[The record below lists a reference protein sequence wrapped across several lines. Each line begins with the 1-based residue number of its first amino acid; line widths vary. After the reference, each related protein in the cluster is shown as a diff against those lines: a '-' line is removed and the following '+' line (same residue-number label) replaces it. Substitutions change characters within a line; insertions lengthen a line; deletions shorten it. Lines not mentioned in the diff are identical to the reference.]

1 MLLFFALVM
10 ATPYVGYEKKIKVL
24 IVGEPMF
31 FFLNIFRLYVAVL
44 CGYHYGVSLMNVLHR
59 IIWEVFT
66 PAIVVIVWLI
76 WLRLQM
82 KLTVK
87 PS

>member
-24 IVGEPMF
+24 IVGEPIF
-31 FFLNIFRLYVAVL
+31 FFLNIFRLYVTIL
-44 CGYHYGVSLMNVLHR
+44 CGYHYGISLMNVLHR

-76 WLRLQM
+76 WLHSQVET
-82 KLTVK
+82 KAK
-87 PS
+87 QS